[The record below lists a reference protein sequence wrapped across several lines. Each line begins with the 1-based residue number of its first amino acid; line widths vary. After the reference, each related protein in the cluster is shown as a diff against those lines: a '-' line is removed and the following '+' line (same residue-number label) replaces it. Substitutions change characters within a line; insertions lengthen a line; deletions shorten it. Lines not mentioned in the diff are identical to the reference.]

1 MIAGKWGN
9 FINLPQDTIE
19 SPYTPAEPC
28 GWRESRMVRRAAA
41 TALREYS
48 QGAAFRGLL
57 LQFAL
62 RILLVA
68 FIFFALF
75 LQPPETYR
83 WPYGLIWIGYIA
95 AIACWG
101 LWAMR
106 PANHAGIE
114 ARRSVALLMLF
125 ADVAVVSILSV
136 ESGLSSPNTWTSDVL
151 HYGLFLIP
159 LIAAA
164 QLDPFVSAVIA
175 VPTVAAYVVVLW
187 VDQAANGDE
196 PWGSILTTTGVLF
209 GLAAGSVTLSWIQQ
223 SKERTIV
230 QLAQERSRLLEEIV
244 TLEKRERQT
253 LSERLHDG
261 ALQYVLA
268 SRREMEEVRE
278 GSAESMDRVDL
289 ALGECSRLLRDVV
302 RELHPEVLA
311 RAGLRAAIT
320 SLADGIAA
328 RTNLAVH
335 VDFDD
340 WPDDLRTDADHLLYS
355 AAREFST
362 NAIKHA
368 KADNLRFTLQRS
380 EGRATLCIAD
390 DGVGIQPERL
400 ALSVETGHIG
410 FASIRAKVLALGGVL
425 DVHDA
430 RGTEIAISLPSQT
443 AV

>member
-1 MIAGKWGN
+1 
-9 FINLPQDTIE
+9 
-19 SPYTPAEPC
+19 
-28 GWRESRMVRRAAA
+28 MVRRAAA
-41 TALREYS
+41 TALRQYA

-83 WPYGLIWIGYIA
+83 WPYALLWMGYIA
-95 AIACWG
+95 AIVCWG
-101 LWAMR
+101 FWALR
-106 PANHAGIE
+106 PSNHAEIE
-114 ARRSVALLMLF
+114 TRRWVALLMLC

-136 ESGLSSPNTWTSDVL
+136 ESGISSPNTWTSDVL

-175 VPTVAAYVVVLW
+175 VPTVAAYVIVLW
-187 VDQAANGDE
+187 VNRAANGDE
-196 PWGSILTTTGVLF
+196 PWGSILTTTAVLF

-223 SKERTIV
+223 SKELTIAR
-230 QLAQERSRLLEEIV
+230 LAQERSHLLEEIV
-244 TLEKRERQT
+244 SLEKRERQT

-278 GSAESMDRVDL
+278 GSTESMDRVDS

-311 RAGLRAAIT
+311 QAGLRAALA

-328 RTNLAVH
+328 RTDLVVH
-335 VDFDD
+335 VDFQN
-340 WPDDLRTDADHLLYS
+340 WPEDLRTDADHLLYS

-368 KADNLRFTLQRS
+368 EADNLRFTLRRS
-380 EGRATLCIAD
+380 EGRATLCVAD
-390 DGVGIQPERL
+390 DGVGIQAERL

-430 RGTEIAISLPSQT
+430 RGTEIAISLPSQA

>member
-1 MIAGKWGN
+1 MGQYA
-9 FINLPQDTIE
+9 
-19 SPYTPAEPC
+19 
-28 GWRESRMVRRAAA
+28 
-41 TALREYS
+41 

-62 RILLVA
+62 RLLLVA

-83 WPYGLIWIGYIA
+83 WPYALLWMGYIA
-95 AIACWG
+95 AIGCWG
-101 LWAMR
+101 FWALR
-106 PANHAGIE
+106 RSDHAGLE
-114 ARRSVALLMLF
+114 TRRRVALLMLC

-187 VDQAANGDE
+187 VNQTANGDE

-223 SKERTIV
+223 SKELTIAR
-230 QLAQERSRLLEEIV
+230 LAQERSQLLEEIV

-278 GSAESMDRVDL
+278 GSAESMDRVDV

-320 SLADGIAA
+320 SLADSIAA
-328 RTNLAVH
+328 RTTLAVH
-335 VDFDD
+335 VDCQN
-340 WPDDLRTDADHLLYS
+340 WPDDVRTDADHLLYS

-368 KADNLRFTLQRS
+368 KAENLTFTLQRS
-380 EGRATLCIAD
+380 EGRATLCVAD
-390 DGVGIQPERL
+390 DGVGIQRERL
-400 ALSVETGHIG
+400 AVSVETGRKY
-410 FASIRAKVLALGGVL
+410 A
-425 DVHDA
+425 
-430 RGTEIAISLPSQT
+430 
-443 AV
+443 